1 MLAKELVSNK
11 IAEISLF
18 YDDNSG
24 TELKPEEIIGQLTST
39 NLVFKIKSDTE
50 AEKKKKKADKEKADK
65 EMADK
70 EKANRE
76 KAEAADEVQHPPRTV
91 ILIGRTGSGKSLL
104 GCVLIGIIVY

>member
-50 AEKKKKKADKEKADK
+50 AEKKKADKEMADK

-70 EKANRE
+70 EKANKE

>member
-1 MLAKELVSNK
+1 MK

-50 AEKKKKKADKEKADK
+50 AEKKKKADKEKADK

-104 GCVLIGIIVY
+104 GCVLIGINCVLIYSI